1 MKQEIINKLLD
12 LYKATPRTD
21 KDKSNFEDVAR
32 HISQMHD
39 TAGVVNS
46 LDMYER
52 YLIEVLDALPVSK
65 LAELCGVS
73 RMQMY
78 RLLKTKSKLRIY
90 KNTKCY
96 KGVTF

>member
-1 MKQEIINKLLD
+1 MKEEILNKLVD
-12 LYKATPRTD
+12 LFKSTPKTD
-21 KDKSNFEDVAR
+21 LDKSNLEDVAR

-73 RMQMY
+73 RMQIY
-78 RLLKTKSKLRIY
+78 RLLKTKSKLSIY
-90 KNTKCY
+90 KNSK
-96 KGVTF
+96 VTDV

>member
-1 MKQEIINKLLD
+1 MKQEIINKLLE
-12 LYKATPRTD
+12 LFKATPRTD

-32 HISQMHD
+32 HITQMYD
-39 TAGVVNS
+39 TEGVVKL
-46 LDMYER
+46 LDEYER
-52 YLIEVLDALPVSK
+52 YLIEVLDALPVTK

-90 KNTKCY
+90 KNTKL
-96 KGVTF
+96 